1 MDRQLAVFPS
11 GSPEEGG
18 GEPTKPFSTPTERAE
33 SGGPKKAS
41 MACDMGSD
49 SLHQDVS
56 VLAWAACSDQSVE
69 GSVFGLM
76 RYVRMIELLEGE
88 RGRKNVFLRL

>member
-1 MDRQLAVFPS
+1 
-11 GSPEEGG
+11 
-18 GEPTKPFSTPTERAE
+18 
-33 SGGPKKAS
+33 

-56 VLAWAACSDQSVE
+56 VLAWAARSDQSVE

-88 RGRKNVFLRL
+88 GGRKNVFLRL

>member
-18 GEPTKPFSTPTERAE
+18 GANKTFFHAHGTRGERRA
-33 SGGPKKAS
+33 KKAS